1 MTMRLTVRSSSI
13 AAACFAAILLIG
25 TGNTGAQAQEKP
37 RWADDLPNLPQ
48 RQGYYQGLGITKA
61 TADGA
66 ADWNDASGK
75 ARAQISSQIRV
86 RISNTVSR
94 AVQETASGSDITV
107 AEAYASTTDQ
117 ITTASLEGIVL
128 ERWFD
133 EDAGILYAYGAISQA
148 EVERRFREKMEDAV
162 ASARVYQAGARTAL
176 ARNDPFTALGQLSE
190 AMLVVALAEGAL
202 DRTLT
207 AALDDGS
214 APAPV
219 LPVLQTQLCGILSKL
234 QFEIIDGN
242 DQQAERG
249 KGLDAPLRGRLSFKS
264 DHGLTPVKN
273 AVLVASLVAPA
284 SGRVPDEIRTDATGG
299 FTLDVI
305 EVKNGESVNRVRV
318 APGVAG
324 AAVLK
329 AQSPDLA
336 RCWAT
341 AYLDFTFK
349 MKSRTNIT
357 LAIRVLETNMG
368 TPRPKS
374 SVQEAIQKGLLG
386 SQYSILDDSEALEN
400 MSEEQIHGALTSGDY
415 RSILAT
421 VRKRADVVIV
431 GEASAAERSNPFP
444 QMYFGAGRVLLR
456 ILDCKTGRVLG
467 SVVMEDQKEGG
478 PTYEQAGR
486 KLLEKMAR
494 SASEQV
500 RQEMK
505 NALE

>member
-1 MTMRLTVRSSSI
+1 MTMRLTVSSSSLVAACI
-13 AAACFAAILLIG
+13 AALLLFG
-25 TGNTGAQAQEKP
+25 MAVPRAGAQEKP
-37 RWADDLPNLPQ
+37 RWASDLPNLPQ
-48 RQGYYQGLGITKA
+48 RQGYYQGLGITKV
-61 TADGA
+61 TADGS

-133 EDAGILYAYGAISQA
+133 EDAGLLYAYGAISQA

-162 ASARVYQAGARTAL
+162 ASARVYHAGARKAL
-176 ARNDPFTALGQLSE
+176 ERNDPFTALGQLSE

-207 AALDDGS
+207 AALDDAA

-234 QFEIIDGN
+234 QFEILDGN
-242 DQQAERG
+242 EQDAERG
-249 KGLDAPLRGRLSFKS
+249 KGLAVPLHGRLSFKS
-264 DHGLTPVKN
+264 DHGVYPVKN
-273 AVLVASLVAPA
+273 AVLVPLFVAPA
-284 SGRVPDEIRTDATGG
+284 AGRVPEDIRTNAVGE
-299 FTLDVI
+299 FSLDVI
-305 EVKNGESVNRVRV
+305 EVKNGESANRIRI

-336 RCWAT
+336 RCWST
-341 AYLDFTFK
+341 AYVDFTFK

-368 TPRPKS
+368 TARPKS

-386 SQYSILDDSEALEN
+386 SQYSILDDSQALEN
-400 MSEEQIHGALTSGDY
+400 MTEEQIHGALASGDY

-456 ILDCKTGRVLG
+456 ILDCKSGRVLG

-494 SASEQV
+494 SASEQI
-500 RQEMK
+500 REEMK

>member
-1 MTMRLTVRSSSI
+1 MTMRLTVSSSSL
-13 AAACFAAILLIG
+13 AATCTAVIVLLAMG
-25 TGNTGAQAQEKP
+25 LAGARAQDKP

-61 TADGA
+61 TTDGA

-86 RISNTVSR
+86 RVSNTVSR

-162 ASARVYQAGARTAL
+162 ASARVYHAGARTAL

-207 AALDDGS
+207 AALDDGG
-214 APAPV
+214 AAAPV

-234 QFEIIDGN
+234 QFEIVDGN

-249 KGLDAPLRGRLSFKS
+249 KGLDAPLRGRLSFRS
-264 DHGLTPVKN
+264 DHGVYPVKN
-273 AVLVASLVAPA
+273 AVLGASLLAPA
-284 SGRVPDEIRTDATGG
+284 SGRVPEEVRTDATGA

-318 APGVAG
+318 APAVAG

-336 RCWAT
+336 RCWST

-357 LAIRVLETNMG
+357 LAIRVMETNMG

-374 SVQEAIQKGLLG
+374 SVQEAIQKSLLG

-494 SASEQV
+494 TASEQV